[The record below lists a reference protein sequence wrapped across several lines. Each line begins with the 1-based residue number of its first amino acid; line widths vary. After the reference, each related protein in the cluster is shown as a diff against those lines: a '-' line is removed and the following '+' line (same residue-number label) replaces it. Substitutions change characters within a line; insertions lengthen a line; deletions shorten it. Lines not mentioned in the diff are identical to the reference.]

1 MEKTVILSIGA
12 DGRFA
17 GMVVPELVKC
27 GAYVRGL
34 VHKSENAEKV
44 RAMGAQEVVVGDL
57 RDQRSLQTALEG
69 VERIFYLA
77 PAFLKDEA
85 ELGTGI
91 VEASKRAGVRRIVFS
106 SVIHPVLSEL
116 QNHVDKAPV
125 EDAVL
130 NSDLEY
136 TFLHPTMFYQ
146 NYAAAWPV
154 VQKTGVLTEP
164 YSADRRLSRVDYR
177 DVAETAAIALTSDQ
191 LLYGTFELC
200 AEGHLNRRDVASLM
214 GEVLGR
220 KVEASTLPF
229 EEWAQKAGF
238 RQSKDQMIGLKAM
251 YDWYDAHSLLG
262 NALTLRSILG
272 REPRTLREYFSELA
286 ANAAERNVMNQM

>member
-1 MEKTVILSIGA
+1 MTRGVILSVGA

-17 GMVVPELVKC
+17 GMVVPELVKR
-27 GAYVRGL
+27 GANVRGL
-34 VHKSENAEKV
+34 VHKQENAETV
-44 RAMGAQEVVVGDL
+44 RAMGAEEVVVGDL

-85 ELGTGI
+85 ELGTGV
-91 VEASKRAGVRRIVFS
+91 VEASKGAGVRRFVFS

-116 QNHVDKAPV
+116 QNHIDKAPV

-130 NSDLEY
+130 NSDMEY
-136 TFLHPTMFYQ
+136 TFLHPATFYQ
-146 NYAAAWPV
+146 NYAAAWAA
-154 VQKTGVLTEP
+154 VQKTGVFAEP
-164 YSADRRLSRVDYR
+164 YSADRRMSRVDYR

-200 AEGHLNRRDVASLM
+200 AEGHLSRRDVASLM
-214 GEVLGR
+214 GGILGR
-220 KVEASTLPF
+220 EIEASTLPF
-229 EEWAQKAGF
+229 EEWAQKAGVL
-238 RQSKDQMIGLKAM
+238 QSKDQMIGLKVM

-272 REPRTLREYFSELA
+272 REPRTLHDYFTELA
-286 ANAAERNVMNQM
+286 TNAAERSVMNQL

>member
-1 MEKTVILSIGA
+1 MNRGVILSVGA

-17 GMVVPELVKC
+17 GMVVPELLKR

-34 VHKSENAEKV
+34 VHKQENAKIV
-44 RAMGAQEVVVGDL
+44 QTMGAQEVVVGDL
-57 RDQRSLQTALEG
+57 RDQRSLQTVLDG

-77 PAFLKDEA
+77 PAFVKDEA
-85 ELGTGI
+85 ELGIGV
-91 VEASKRAGVRRIVFS
+91 VEASKRAGVGRFVFS

-116 QNHVDKAPV
+116 HNHVNKVPV

-130 NSDLEY
+130 NSDMEY
-136 TFLHPTMFYQ
+136 TFLHPAMFYQ
-146 NYAAAWPV
+146 NYAAAWAT
-154 VQKTGVLTEP
+154 VQKTGVFAEP
-164 YSADRRLSRVDYR
+164 YSANRRMTRVDYR

-200 AEGHLNRRDVASLM
+200 AEGHLNHRDVASLM
-214 GEVLGR
+214 GEILGR
-220 KVEASTLPF
+220 EIEPSTLPF
-229 EEWAQKAGF
+229 EEWAQKAGVTH
-238 RQSKDQMIGLKAM
+238 SKDQMIGLKAM

-272 REPRTLREYFSELA
+272 REPRTLQEYFTELA
-286 ANAAERNVMNQM
+286 ANAAERRVMNQL